1 MKDIIF
7 VGGLFLVILAGCQAV
22 KYLGATPIQDTN
34 NLSEK
39 VEDLSKKTNLNVAK
53 LGSSVTQLAE
63 VNVVEAKADGDM
75 NKVVEA
81 VKTKVIAEQS
91 TKQAEELSQEKLPRS
106 EVASIDGTG
115 IMGLIGSAL
124 GGNWMEVIF
133 GLIAMATGGRAIQ
146 LQTKNKRLVEK
157 GRKFATT
164 PETFDI
170 SNDKDLS

>member
-1 MKDIIF
+1 MSPSLFVLIF
-7 VGGLFLVILAGCQAV
+7 FLVFAGCKAV
-22 KYLGATPIQDTN
+22 TWLGGTPIEDTN
-34 NLSEK
+34 KLSEK
-39 VEDLSKKTNLNVAK
+39 VEDLSKKTNQNVAK

-63 VNVVEAKADGDM
+63 VNVVEAKAEGDM

-106 EVASIDGTG
+106 EVASIDGSG

-133 GLIAMATGGRAIQ
+133 GVLAMFTGGKAYQ

-164 PETFDI
+164 PQTFDI

>member
-1 MKDIIF
+1 MSPSLIIMIF
-7 VGGLFLVILAGCQAV
+7 FLAFAGCKAV
-22 KYLGATPIQDTN
+22 TWLGATPIEDTN

-39 VEDLSKKTNLNVAK
+39 VEDLSKKTNQNVAK

-63 VNVVEAKADGDM
+63 VNVVEAKADGDV

-91 TKQAEELSQEKLPRS
+91 TNKAEELSQEKLPRS
-106 EVASIDGTG
+106 EVASIDGSG

-124 GGNWMEVIF
+124 GGNWME
-133 GLIAMATGGRAIQ
+133 LIAGLVAMLAGGKAYQ
-146 LQTKNKRLVEK
+146 VQNKNKRLVEK
-157 GRKFATT
+157 AKRFATT

-170 SNDKDLS
+170 SNDKDLA